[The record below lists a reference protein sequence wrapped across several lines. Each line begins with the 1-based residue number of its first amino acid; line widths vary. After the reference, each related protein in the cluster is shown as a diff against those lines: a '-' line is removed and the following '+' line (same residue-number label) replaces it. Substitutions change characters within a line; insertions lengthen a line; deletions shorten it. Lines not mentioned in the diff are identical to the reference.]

1 MTTGIVIKMKTQ
13 IFKYQRTLILSPDLE
28 AQFQKLSI
36 KEHMNI
42 LSLENV
48 HNPRVIHFSL
58 FWII

>member
-1 MTTGIVIKMKTQ
+1 MKTQ

-36 KEHMNI
+36 KEYMNI

-48 HNPRVIHFSL
+48 HNPRVMHFSL
-58 FWII
+58 F